1 MELDFIIFQ
10 GCKTDIFQY
19 QKMIL
24 MSIFYK
30 PIKINQMKNFIE
42 TLDFLEEQQKA
53 NELTTH
59 QLHLII
65 QTMATFVNDE
75 NLNEIKI
82 AFNLF
87 KN

>member
-1 MELDFIIFQ
+1 M
-10 GCKTDIFQY
+10 KTQNYLITF
-19 QKMIL
+19 KTE
-24 MSIFYK
+24 
-30 PIKINQMKNFIE
+30 QMKNFIE

-75 NLNEIKI
+75 NLKEIET
-82 AFNLF
+82 AFNIF

>member
-1 MELDFIIFQ
+1 
-10 GCKTDIFQY
+10 
-19 QKMIL
+19 
-24 MSIFYK
+24 
-30 PIKINQMKNFIE
+30 MKNFIE

-53 NELTTH
+53 NELTTY